1 MIAFPE
7 NLNKIIDEL
16 NQQIRSQRKPW
27 ELELQTLEKELV
39 ETQTKIDRWHTL
51 LKDTPELSS
60 ELSARIEQ
68 LEITYYTHKQRIQ
81 ELNRILEV
89 EGYKIK
95 KEDTK
100 KVLELVNAL
109 IEDSDSKKTTKA
121 ILKTFV
127 YVSIFSMQSSETLRV
142 LPI

>member
-1 MIAFPE
+1 MSSTNRSDHNGSRGNWNYRHWKKSWWKPK
-7 NLNKIIDEL
+7 LKLIDG
-16 NQQIRSQRKPW
+16 IPC
-27 ELELQTLEKELV
+27 
-39 ETQTKIDRWHTL
+39 

-100 KVLELVNAL
+100 KVLELVNAQL
-109 IEDSDSKKTTKA
+109 SQLE
-121 ILKTFV
+121 
-127 YVSIFSMQSSETLRV
+127 
-142 LPI
+142 